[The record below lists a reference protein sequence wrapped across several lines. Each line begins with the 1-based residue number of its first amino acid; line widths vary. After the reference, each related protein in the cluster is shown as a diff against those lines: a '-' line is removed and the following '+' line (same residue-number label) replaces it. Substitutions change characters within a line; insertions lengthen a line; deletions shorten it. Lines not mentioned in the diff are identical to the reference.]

1 MQALDR
7 RRSPGSAQGLAVF
20 ARGVHRHGKARL
32 PVAQRVLGEDG
43 LEHRPRAAL
52 RGGMGERVVH
62 PPNAAPLASRTAIN
76 PPDRPPHASTVL
88 RPPRRG
94 PRPSWSPA
102 TTGGTPRS
110 PPSAGDRRRLARD
123 AAASG
128 RQAATSR
135 PSPSVLAH
143 RHCQHRRV
151 VDGEGLPATGSRA
164 RQDAAV
170 PDRDMRRVEPRA
182 RQRGATGSSPPA
194 RATRRRGAGSGG
206 RPPARPAVR
215 AGGPPGPSTPPSRPW
230 PGPWRRPGASG
241 RRGGM
246 PPGASLVVALGPRP
260 EARAARGLLRRPA
273 RLRKARQATARAK
286 LRDREVDPPGT
297 RPPGPARS
305 PSRQAVLPAPIRP
318 PTSASIS
325 SRSPLWATARRKSS
339 SPRFASSSAIGSLSS
354 VIGAVVGLGGEAQHR
369 HPTRCAR
376 RPTRTAPPGVRN
388 APPPATPRSPPETT
402 PSSRTL
408 VPEEVAAAAGCGGDG
423 AAGAL
428 RLLVAHED
436 GACDRNALGRK
447 RQAAAWSGR
456 RRPPPAPRLRIRHR
470 AVPCARGDDFPRGRG
485 VPPLP
490 MLYAEIAD
498 RRCGRPPTR
507 RIVWHGAEASAR
519 PRRQSGS
526 PKVPSPVPPHGG
538 PWGPAFRRPIAFTRS
553 PPHGSGRRRS
563 QPRQAFGRERI
574 RLAREGRDAFD
585 PSHPARGKAW
595 HFDAAPSSG
604 IACWTI
610 SLALALAPAL
620 DRGSRADGVPCRRGR
635 VRWSTERAGASAS
648 ATRPRRG
655 TEPSA
660 RDSG

>member
-1 MQALDR
+1 VIASTPSGALHCWQVGPRSIRRIDR
-7 RRSPGSAQGLAVF
+7 LTPPPSCARRAA
-20 ARGVHRHGKARL
+20 ARGPHGR
-32 PVAQRVLGEDG
+32 
-43 LEHRPRAAL
+43 RPR
-52 RGGMGERVVH
+52 RV
-62 PPNAAPLASRTAIN
+62 ARRAG
-76 PPDRPPHASTVL
+76 
-88 RPPRRG
+88 PRR
-94 PRPSWSPA
+94 PA
-102 TTGGTPRS
+102 TAVGWPGTPR
-110 PPSAGDRRRLARD
+110 PRGGRRRRRD
-123 AAASG
+123 PRRPCSLTAIASIAAWL
-128 RQAATSR
+128 T
-135 PSPSVLAH
+135 
-143 RHCQHRRV
+143 
-151 VDGEGLPATGSRA
+151 
-164 RQDAAV
+164 
-170 PDRDMRRVEPRA
+170 
-182 RQRGATGSSPPA
+182 A
-194 RATRRRGAGSGG
+194 RAC
-206 RPPARPAVR
+206 P
-215 AGGPPGPSTPPSRPW
+215 PPGPGHARTPPSRTGTCVASSHGRASAAP
-230 PGPWRRPGASG
+230 PVRARRRVPRAVEVPAAEGDHPLAPLCAQAARLALRHPRPAHGPDRGVGRARRDAVEACLLGRASWSPSVRDP
-241 RRGGM
+241 RRA
-246 PPGASLVVALGPRP
+246 PPGAFSAVRRGSGKLGRRLPVP
-260 EARAARGLLRRPA
+260 SFGIARSIRPA
-273 RLRKARQATARAK
+273 RA
-286 LRDREVDPPGT
+286 P
-297 RPPGPARS
+297 RPRARS

-610 SLALALAPAL
+610 ALAPAL
-620 DRGSRADGVPCRRGR
+620 DRRSRADGVPCRRGR